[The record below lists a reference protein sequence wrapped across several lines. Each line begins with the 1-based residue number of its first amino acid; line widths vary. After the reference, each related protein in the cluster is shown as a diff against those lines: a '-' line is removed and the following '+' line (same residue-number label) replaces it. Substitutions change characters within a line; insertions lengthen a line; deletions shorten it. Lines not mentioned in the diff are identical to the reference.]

1 MLSKQEHTNSL
12 PKSSHLPDCH
22 ANVCLYIIGCE
33 YTYACCVYM
42 LCIYDY
48 MYVYT
53 VLYVKRRYI
62 GTIGRLFKRLPHK
75 SLIQLLCKMFYNHT
89 VDSNTKCLDCKFQIS
104 LCVIY
109 IRVDQIF
116 WLSCLRQHVLG
127 WVKKRVRRNIKKILS
142 APSCPAGP
150 PKFLK
155 RQCHK
160 IFWHFF
166 SFINPTHLGPW

>member
-75 SLIQLLCKMFYNHT
+75 SLIQLLCKCFQMITTQIPYSTLMQMFQMITTQIPYSTLMQMFSNDNRTNPLFNSYANVFKRLPHKSLIQLLCKMFYNH
-89 VDSNTKCLDCKFQIS
+89 
-104 LCVIY
+104 
-109 IRVDQIF
+109 R
-116 WLSCLRQHVLG
+116 
-127 WVKKRVRRNIKKILS
+127 
-142 APSCPAGP
+142 
-150 PKFLK
+150 
-155 RQCHK
+155 
-160 IFWHFF
+160 
-166 SFINPTHLGPW
+166 